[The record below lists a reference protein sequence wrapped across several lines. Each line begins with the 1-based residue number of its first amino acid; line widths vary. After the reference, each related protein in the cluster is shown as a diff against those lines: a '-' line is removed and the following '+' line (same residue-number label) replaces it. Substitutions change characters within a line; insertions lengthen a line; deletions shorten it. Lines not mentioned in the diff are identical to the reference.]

1 MAKMY
6 IMGNYTEKAFQG
18 FLKDPN
24 SDRKAVVEK
33 LVKGVGGTLHT
44 MDIVRGSY
52 DFCVVADLPS
62 FDDFAAVK
70 LVVESTGAVK
80 NLSMAKFYTLG
91 CYTAKGLGGFVSNP
105 STDRK
110 AATSALAASVGAK
123 VTQYSGL
130 RGKYDFMAVIEGTF
144 EQAAAAAMVA
154 VSSGAVSD
162 FTILEDV
169 DLNEI
174 AKTAQKMAS
183 SYKEPGK

>member
-1 MAKMY
+1 
-6 IMGNYTEKAFQG
+6 
-18 FLKDPN
+18 
-24 SDRKAVVEK
+24 
-33 LVKGVGGTLHT
+33 
-44 MDIVRGSY
+44 
-52 DFCVVADLPS
+52 
-62 FDDFAAVK
+62 
-70 LVVESTGAVK
+70 
-80 NLSMAKFYTLG
+80 MAKFYTLG

-123 VTQYSGL
+123 VTRYAGL
-130 RGKYDFMAVIEGTF
+130 RGKYDFMAEIEGTF
-144 EQAAAAAMVA
+144 EQAAAAAAMVA